1 LNKVLITLLM
11 VLICSPAFSATQ
23 LKKTVC
29 PSGCD
34 YTSLEAAMNGNEQ
47 NLVAADKYFDVEISG
62 TWSSADTTAVTIHN
76 YTTDAT
82 RYINIYTTGSARHQ
96 GVYSASY
103 YRSEATSNN
112 ISVMTSY
119 TTVDGLQVYQ
129 TSPGN
134 STSNIVDGSRYSV
147 GNIFKNNIV
156 KGANGRAQNGI
167 SVAQDSGS
175 FGPNGA
181 KVYNNII
188 YNFKNTTYNNGT
200 GISAASGNPTAY
212 LYNNTVYLCYTGIQG
227 FSSASYPVTLKN
239 NIAYNNV
246 TDYNTTSWGSTSTN
260 NLSKDATAPALNTYY
275 RNKTLTF
282 TNNTAGYE
290 DFHLVAG
297 DTDAIDKGADLGSP
311 YNVDIDG
318 TTRSGTW
325 DIGADEYV
333 SASTPLGST
342 FNDWYTNDQ
351 YYLPQ

>member
-1 LNKVLITLLM
+1 METECASPSEPLTIT
-11 VLICSPAFSATQ
+11 
-23 LKKTVC
+23 
-29 PSGCD
+29 
-34 YTSLEAAMNGNEQ
+34 TS
-47 NLVAADKYFDVEISG
+47 VAWSNPDTEGVTISG
-62 TWSSADTTAVTIHN
+62 ISTTSTNTLTI
-76 YTTDAT
+76 T
-82 RYINIYTTGSARHQ
+82 TTGSARHQ
-96 GVYSASY
+96 GVYSTSY
-103 YRSEATSNN
+103 YRLEATSNN

-147 GNIFKNNIV
+147 GNVFKNNVV

-175 FGPNGA
+175 FGPNGT

-227 FSSASYPVTLKN
+227 YSSASYPVTLKN
-239 NIAYNNV
+239 NISYNNV
-246 TDYNTTSWGSTSTN
+246 TDYNTTSWGATSTN
-260 NLSKDATAPALNTYY
+260 NLSKDTTAPALNTYY
-275 RNKTLTF
+275 VSKTLTF
-282 TNNTAGYE
+282 TNTTAGSE
-290 DFHLVAG
+290 DFHLVST
-297 DTDAIDKGADLGSP
+297 DTDAIDKGVDLSGTFTT
-311 YNVDIDG
+311 DIDG

-333 SASTPLGST
+333 ASGPSIHTTILR
-342 FNDWYTNDQ
+342 NAVIRNAVIR
-351 YYLPQ
+351 